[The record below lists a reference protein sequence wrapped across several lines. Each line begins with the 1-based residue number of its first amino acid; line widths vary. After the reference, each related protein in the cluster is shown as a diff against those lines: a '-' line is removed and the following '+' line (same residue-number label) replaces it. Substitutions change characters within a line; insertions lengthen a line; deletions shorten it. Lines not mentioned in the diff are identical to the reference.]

1 MVWATMMTQPLGPYQ
16 PIEQLDEAGPY
27 TTYRAI
33 DPRMFG
39 QPVAITAA
47 AIPADD
53 AEFVRRF
60 EQGATALTA
69 LRHPN
74 ISPLL
79 DFGETAQQVY
89 LVTPYLEGPTLATII
104 GQPRRPVEALS
115 LMATLCEAL
124 DHAHRSGLP
133 HGALSPAVI
142 QLVNLPPGEDTLFAA
157 WPIVRYH
164 GFAPLLGPGEAA
176 ITAAYLP
183 TAEAASGDPNGD
195 DFYALAGILQALL
208 TGVPPAADGAEA
220 ALNTLPE
227 GLATTLRRAR
237 AADPAARFSSG
248 ADFVLALRD
257 VSAAARRNEDQHAG
271 GLLDEARNAVAA
283 GKLRAAS
290 EAYSAYLLVRP
301 HDELARREFATIESR
316 RTEMARRRAESAAA
330 AAAKAAANEQSP
342 PTTAAVLSQMAELSA
357 ADSAPTAAQEPP
369 EDDWASNPLVGA
381 APQSP
386 APRFELRNIFS
397 FGNASEGH
405 AEGRPLGPGGLGTT
419 RQAARSAPPRDF
431 RPIAAPAQQRRQAVL
446 PAAIAA
452 VLLILVLAI
461 GGALIS
467 RQRGQQSASP
477 TQQIAPGV
485 ASPQGTNATRTA
497 TRLAQN
503 VPPVIPI
510 VPTMAPRTPTPV
522 PTLPPLNP
530 VLTDTFGDPN
540 TGFPREPGG
549 FADAGYQTGEY
560 ILRVPEPD
568 GFVIAELVGCTP
580 PGVPDCIFG
589 DMVLEV
595 DARAVGPTA
604 GGSYGLVF
612 HRQFAGAYI
621 QYFVLVDPEAGTV
634 RLVRWNDTN
643 RVELIPPTPLVQI
656 AKGESVNH
664 LTITTKGATITVGVN
679 GANLP
684 TITDPSGPLFGI
696 VALRADAATAPIK
709 AHFDNFVIRPAR

>member
-1 MVWATMMTQPLGPYQ
+1 MMTHPLGPYQ
-16 PIEQLDEAGPY
+16 PIEQLEEGGPY
-27 TTYRAI
+27 STHRAI

-47 AIPADD
+47 PIPAGDT
-53 AEFVRRF
+53 EFVRRF

-74 ISPLL
+74 ILPLL
-79 DFGETAQQVY
+79 DFGETAQQIY
-89 LVTPYLEGPTLATII
+89 LVTPFLEGPTLATII

-115 LMATLCEAL
+115 LIATLCEAL
-124 DHAHRSGLP
+124 DHAHRGGLP
-133 HGALSPAVI
+133 HGALSPEAI

-164 GFAPLLGPGEAA
+164 GFAPLIGPGETAIAVAYIPAA
-176 ITAAYLP
+176 G
-183 TAEAASGDPNGD
+183 AASNEPKGD

-208 TGVPPAADGAEA
+208 TGVSPADEGAEA

-227 GLATTLRRAR
+227 GLAATLHRAR
-237 AADPAARFSSG
+237 AADPAARFNSG

-257 VSAAARRNEDQHAG
+257 ASTAARRNEDQHAG

-301 HDELARREFATIESR
+301 QDELARREFATIESR

-330 AAAKAAANEQSP
+330 AAARAASAP
-342 PTTAAVLSQMAELSA
+342 PPNTSQVIA
-357 ADSAPTAAQEPP
+357 APTAEPP
-369 EDDWASNPLVGA
+369 ATVATAPVEQEAGEDDWSANPLVGA
-381 APQSP
+381 APQIP

-397 FGNASEGH
+397 FGNTADNQTS
-405 AEGRPLGPGGLGTT
+405 GRPLGPGGLGTT

-431 RPIAAPAQQRRQAVL
+431 RPIAAPARLRRQAVL

-452 VLLILVLAI
+452 AVLILLLAI
-461 GGALIS
+461 GGALVS
-467 RQRGQQSASP
+467 RQRGQQAANP
-477 TQQIAPGV
+477 TQTGFAAT
-485 ASPQGTNATRTA
+485 ASPQSANATRTA
-497 TRLAQN
+497 TRIAQN

-510 VPTMAPRTPTPV
+510 VPTLPPRTPTPV

-530 VLTDTFGDPN
+530 VITDTFGDPN

-549 FADAGYQTGEY
+549 FVDAGYQTGEY

-568 GFVIAELVGCTP
+568 GFEIAELVGCAQV
-580 PGVPDCIFG
+580 PGCVFG

-595 DARAVGPTA
+595 DARAVGSTA
-604 GGSYGLVF
+604 GGSYGVVF

-621 QYFVLVDPEAGTV
+621 QYFVLVDPELGQI
-634 RLVRWNDTN
+634 RLVRWNDTE
-643 RVELIPPTPLVQI
+643 RVEVIPPTPLAQI
-656 AKGESVNH
+656 LKGENVNH

-684 TITDPSGPLFGI
+684 TITDPAGPLFGI
-696 VALRADAATAPIK
+696 VALRADAGTAPIEVR
-709 AHFDNFVIRPAR
+709 FDNFIIRPVR

>member
-1 MVWATMMTQPLGPYQ
+1 MMTQPLGPYQ
-16 PIEQLDEAGPY
+16 PIEQLDEGGPY
-27 TTYRAI
+27 TTHRAI

-74 ISPLL
+74 ILPLL
-79 DFGETAQQVY
+79 DFGETAHQVY
-89 LVTPYLEGPTLATII
+89 LVTPFLEGPTLATII

-115 LMATLCEAL
+115 LIATLCEAL

-133 HGALSPAVI
+133 HGALSPEAI

-164 GFAPLLGPGEAA
+164 GFAALIGPGEAA
-176 ITAAYLP
+176 LSAAYTP
-183 TAEAASGDPNGD
+183 TAGTASGDPNGD
-195 DFYALAGILQALL
+195 DFYTLAGILQALL
-208 TGVPPAADGAEA
+208 TGVPPADDAAEA

-227 GLATTLRRAR
+227 ELTTTLRRAR

-257 VSAAARRNEDQHAG
+257 ASAAARRNEDQHAG
-271 GLLDEARNAVAA
+271 SLLDEARNAVAA

-301 HDELARREFATIESR
+301 QDEMARREFATIESR

-330 AAAKAAANEQSP
+330 AAAKAAAGTPP
-342 PTTAAVLSQMAELSA
+342 PTTNEVT
-357 ADSAPTAAQEPP
+357 DAPTTAPPLTVGAPAAEQEPLD
-369 EDDWASNPLVGA
+369 DDWGTNPLVGA

-386 APRFELRNIFS
+386 TPRFELRNIFS
-397 FGNASEGH
+397 FGNTTDGQTSD
-405 AEGRPLGPGGLGTT
+405 RPLGPGGLGTT

-431 RPIAAPAQQRRQAVL
+431 RPIAAPARQRRQAVL

-452 VLLILVLAI
+452 AALILILAL
-461 GGALIS
+461 GGAFVS
-467 RQRGQQSASP
+467 RQREQQAANA
-477 TQQIAPGV
+477 TQTGVSGV
-485 ASPQGTNATRTA
+485 ASLPAVNATRTA
-497 TRLAQN
+497 TRIAQN

-510 VPTMAPRTPTPV
+510 VPTLAPRTPTPV

-530 VLTDTFGDPN
+530 VITDTFGDPN

-549 FADAGYQTGEY
+549 LVEAGYQTGEY

-568 GFVIAELVGCTP
+568 GFEIAELVGCAA
-580 PGVPDCIFG
+580 VPNCVFG

-634 RLVRWNDTN
+634 RLVRWNDTD
-643 RVELIPPTPLVQI
+643 RVELIPPTPLAQVL
-656 AKGESVNH
+656 KGESVNH
-664 LTITTKGATITVGVN
+664 LTITTKGATITIGVN

-684 TITDPSGPLFGI
+684 TVNDPSGPLSGI
-696 VALRADAATAPIK
+696 VALRADATTAPIEV
-709 AHFDNFVIRPAR
+709 HFDNFVIRPVR

>member
-1 MVWATMMTQPLGPYQ
+1 MMTQPLGPYQ
-16 PIEQLDEAGPY
+16 PIEQIDAGGPY
-27 TTYRAI
+27 TTHRAI

-39 QPVAITAA
+39 QPIAITVA

-53 AEFVRRF
+53 AEFVQRF

-74 ISPLL
+74 IQPLL
-79 DFGETAQQVY
+79 DFGDTAQQVY

-115 LMATLCEAL
+115 LIATLCEAL

-133 HGALSPAVI
+133 HGGLSPEAI

-157 WPIVRYH
+157 WPIVHYH
-164 GFAPLLGPGEAA
+164 GFAALLGPGD
-176 ITAAYLP
+176 TTSSAAYRP
-183 TAEAASGDPNGD
+183 TVAAASNPSAD

-208 TGVPPAADGAEA
+208 TGVPPNDEAAEA
-220 ALNTLPE
+220 ALDALPE
-227 GLATTLRRAR
+227 GLAATLRRAR
-237 AADPAARFSSG
+237 AADPTTRFGSG

-257 VSAAARRNEDQHAG
+257 ASATARRDEDQHAG

-301 HDELARREFATIESR
+301 NDEMARREFATIEGR
-316 RTEMARRRAESAAA
+316 RTEIARRRAEAAKA
-330 AAAKAAANEQSP
+330 AAAKAA
-342 PTTAAVLSQMAELSA
+342 LSA
-357 ADSAPTAAQEPP
+357 PPAATTEGASAQAAPRAPTDTTPAAAQVPP
-369 EDDWASNPLVGA
+369 DDDWGANPLVSA

-386 APRFELRNIFS
+386 ASRFELRNIFS
-397 FGNASEGH
+397 FGNAPGEQAS
-405 AEGRPLGPGGLGTT
+405 GRPLGPGGVGTT
-419 RQAARSAPPRDF
+419 RQAGHSAPPRDF
-431 RPIAAPAQQRRQAVL
+431 RPIAAPARQRRQAVL
-446 PAAIAA
+446 PVAIAA
-452 VLLILVLAI
+452 AALLLILVL
-461 GGALIS
+461 GGALVS
-467 RQRGQQSASP
+467 RQRSQQGTNPTQSA
-477 TQQIAPGV
+477 PGI
-485 ASPQGTNATRTA
+485 ASPQTANATRTA
-497 TRLAQN
+497 TRIAQN

-510 VPTMAPRTPTPV
+510 VPTMPPRTPTPV
-522 PTLPPLNP
+522 PTLPPLEP
-530 VLTDTFGDPN
+530 VITDTFGDPN

-549 FADAGYQTGEY
+549 LVEAGYQTGEY
-560 ILRVPEPD
+560 ILRVPQPD
-568 GFVIAELVGCTP
+568 GFEIAELVGCTQ
-580 PGVPDCIFG
+580 VSNCIFG

-604 GGSYGLVF
+604 GGSYGTVF
-612 HRQFAGAYI
+612 HRQFAGAYV

-634 RLVRWNDTN
+634 RLVRWNDSD
-643 RVELIPPTPLVQI
+643 RVEVIPPTPLAQI
-656 AKGESVNH
+656 LKGESVNH

-696 VALRADAATAPIK
+696 VALRADAATAPIEV
-709 AHFDNFVIRPAR
+709 HFDNFTIRPVR